1 MFAPEGNIKLCANME
16 VYGSIIA
23 NTFSGNPATMV
34 IRPLDREVDY
44 ETNSKN
50 DSAGGTIKLLK

>member
-1 MFAPEGNIKLCANME
+1 ME

-50 DSAGGTIKLLK
+50 DSAGGTIRLLK